1 MTEPRPTTSLENDRN
16 LRVIVALAVLLV
28 VGAAL
33 GVWLWS
39 RRPSTTPALRED
51 LAANEDVVDE
61 GYLENESDGPTV
73 NPTKAGPGALQL
85 RGTVVDTGGLP
96 VSGVQVFAELEP
108 PPAPIRPGGPP
119 LPAGAQPRGS
129 AGSAAAPTVVMP
141 STASVHTSWRAV
153 ALPTDRDGQFVV
165 DGLIDGSYRIVVRG
179 AAVATAEVRRVA
191 VPQSLRDNLRVI
203 VARRVLIA
211 GTVVDGK
218 TPVRNAHVAIRS
230 DAIGGMMEGLT
241 DAAGRFEFRDL
252 PEGGYLIW
260 AWQGDIAANAQR
272 VLRRGFV
279 PAGEVLLRMQS
290 ATIVVGRVIDREEG
304 IGVVAAIEL
313 APVDDR
319 EAPRYV
325 QSDSDGVFRIEGVP
339 HGRWIADAYAPG
351 YLTAQTVELVAGRGQ
366 PQLEVTAGA
375 VVDGR
380 VLDVDGRPIA
390 GATVT
395 AQVSQNGA
403 THELSA
409 SVEAERLR
417 RFDGAVTGVTGVTA
431 AVVPKGAPPARV
443 PVRTATYDPRGELG
457 VLRPIPAIPAVPN
470 PVAVAPVFP
479 TGPSAVGSAGSGSA
493 AAVAAPVA
501 GTTVQASPLR
511 AMIASAQVL
520 PVDPSKSSMW
530 ITDRDGH
537 YRIRA
542 VTAGQVTVE
551 ARAAGVAPGSVT
563 VGPAVVGEVLSHV
576 DITLG
581 AGTVVSGRVLD
592 PQHVPVPGALV
603 VAIDA
608 ANRTLGRTSTSSAGD
623 YRLGPFT
630 GAVTLKASAYGYREV
645 TVAVALGTGA
655 QATSAQ
661 LAQDLELQPADAQID
676 GIVED
681 ARGVPVAGAIV
692 TVPGTASARAV
703 VASDGTFRLTN
714 MAAGT
719 VPLHIEHPMY
729 PPFDATATTG
739 VRGRW
744 RLPLGGG
751 IDGVVLSQLT
761 AAPLPKSTVNLRN
774 AQGGRARGVT
784 DDRGRFAIAALAPGP
799 WTVEINTV
807 NYATF
812 TTTVQ
817 IVAASEPGATSLH
830 DQRFELLRGTTIAGV
845 VRDDR
850 GTRLA
855 GASVEVSSASV
866 PLRCA
871 GTTGPDGEFQLR
883 NCPSG
888 DLTIRASKSGH
899 SVESSTT
906 VRAGDD
912 IRNIALELR

>member
-1 MTEPRPTTSLENDRN
+1 MTEPRPTTSLENDRSW
-16 LRVIVALAVLLV
+16 RIIVALAALLV

-39 RRPSTTPALRED
+39 RRPSVSPAPRED
-51 LAANEDVVDE
+51 FAANEEVVDE
-61 GYLENESDGPTV
+61 GYLENEPDGPVV
-73 NPTKAGPGALQL
+73 NPTRAGPGALQL

-108 PPAPIRPGGPP
+108 PPAPIRPGGTP
-119 LPAGAQPRGS
+119 LGS
-129 AGSAAAPTVVMP
+129 AGSAAPPTVIGPAPT
-141 STASVHTSWRAV
+141 SVHTSWRAV

-313 APVDDR
+313 APLDER

-380 VLDVDGRPIA
+380 VLDVDGRPIV
-390 GATVT
+390 GASVT
-395 AQVSQNGA
+395 AQVNHNGA
-403 THELSA
+403 IHELSA

-457 VLRPIPAIPAVPN
+457 VLRPIPAIPAIPN
-470 PVAVAPVFP
+470 PLAVAPVFP
-479 TGPSAVGSAGSGSA
+479 TGPSPAGSAGSAALA
-493 AAVAAPVA
+493 AAASVT

-530 ITDRDGH
+530 TTDRDGH

-603 VAIDA
+603 VATDT
-608 ANRTLGRTSTSSAGD
+608 ANRILGRTSTSSAGE

-630 GAVTLKASAYGYREV
+630 GAVTLKASAYGYRE
-645 TVAVALGTGA
+645 TSVAVALGTGA

-681 ARGVPVAGAIV
+681 VRGVPVAGAIV
-692 TVPGTASARAV
+692 TVPGTASARAS
-703 VASDGTFRLTN
+703 VASDGTFRLPN

-719 VPLHIEHPMY
+719 
-729 PPFDATATTG
+729 
-739 VRGRW
+739 
-744 RLPLGGG
+744 
-751 IDGVVLSQLT
+751 
-761 AAPLPKSTVNLRN
+761 
-774 AQGGRARGVT
+774 
-784 DDRGRFAIAALAPGP
+784 
-799 WTVEINTV
+799 
-807 NYATF
+807 
-812 TTTVQ
+812 
-817 IVAASEPGATSLH
+817 
-830 DQRFELLRGTTIAGV
+830 
-845 VRDDR
+845 
-850 GTRLA
+850 
-855 GASVEVSSASV
+855 
-866 PLRCA
+866 
-871 GTTGPDGEFQLR
+871 
-883 NCPSG
+883 
-888 DLTIRASKSGH
+888 
-899 SVESSTT
+899 
-906 VRAGDD
+906 
-912 IRNIALELR
+912 